1 MIDAHGRGY
10 MKQTI
15 YFNLCATAS
24 TNSFSRKLANLQFRS
39 FIFLSSSY
47 PVLLAVCVV
56 IFSSPATPK
65 FDFLIDSL
73 VGMSIDWLIDWCSD
87 GCVGSNW
94 EAKLISDLM
103 RGYNRHARPTMNVS
117 KPVDTTIAFYL
128 TKILGLVSYEATHS
142 YKFRG
147 CRCVSYAFGKYAFY
161 SEFCFS
167 AHKYKQR
174 GRQALCRHVCG
185 HPPTHRRPPTVWGQ
199 RRRRTSANHRVIR
212 QP

>member
-142 YKFRG
+142 DTFRG
-147 CRCVSYAFGKYAFY
+147 CIICFWKLCILANFALAHINTSKEVGRPCAGMYAAIRLRTGAHLLCGGKDAGAHQPTIAW
-161 SEFCFS
+161 S
-167 AHKYKQR
+167 ASRK
-174 GRQALCRHVCG
+174 
-185 HPPTHRRPPTVWGQ
+185 
-199 RRRRTSANHRVIR
+199 
-212 QP
+212 